1 MSERI
6 NRFVEKFRRITSGQ
20 AYLPQID
27 GLRFIS
33 VFWVVWMM
41 HTVNVINVNLYHEK
55 LFENIA
61 GYWQN
66 VMLEGAQGV
75 NLFFMIS
82 GFILIIPFIKREL
95 YNYPVS
101 LKSYY
106 LRRLSRLEPP
116 YIAALLISFVL
127 LVWVAGKYS
136 FQQLFPGLLASSVYI
151 YQFVY
156 GQRPLVLGV
165 AWSLEVEAQFYLL
178 VPFFGL
184 FFKIHN
190 HFIRRLVV
198 LLLIIAGTI
207 LAPLLKWLSI
217 PTLVQCYHYFFA
229 GILLADWY
237 CTPPTLILF
246 KKPLWGW
253 VGLCC
258 IIFLPLLLA
267 TQGWIYAMIK
277 FALLV
282 FIFYLSL
289 FNPLL
294 KKWLSNQCI
303 TIIGGMCYSIYLI
316 HMIILSGFSKYF
328 IPFHAYPS
336 LGNFLLYF
344 FFLSLSVL
352 IFSAIFYRLIEQ
364 PCMRRGWWKLRRE

>member
-1 MSERI
+1 MSERMS
-6 NRFVEKFRRITSGQ
+6 RSVEKFRRITSGQ
-20 AYLPQID
+20 TYLPQID

-41 HTVNVINVNLYHEK
+41 HTVNVINVNLYNEK
-55 LFENIA
+55 LFENIG

-165 AWSLEVEAQFYLL
+165 AWSLEVE
-178 VPFFGL
+178 
-184 FFKIHN
+184 KSE
-190 HFIRRLVV
+190 
-198 LLLIIAGTI
+198 IAADPSKSRA
-207 LAPLLKWLSI
+207 APA
-217 PTLVQCYHYFFA
+217 PRH
-229 GILLADWY
+229 
-237 CTPPTLILF
+237 
-246 KKPLWGW
+246 
-253 VGLCC
+253 
-258 IIFLPLLLA
+258 
-267 TQGWIYAMIK
+267 
-277 FALLV
+277 
-282 FIFYLSL
+282 
-289 FNPLL
+289 
-294 KKWLSNQCI
+294 
-303 TIIGGMCYSIYLI
+303 
-316 HMIILSGFSKYF
+316 
-328 IPFHAYPS
+328 
-336 LGNFLLYF
+336 
-344 FFLSLSVL
+344 
-352 IFSAIFYRLIEQ
+352 R
-364 PCMRRGWWKLRRE
+364 